1 MTTIMELLN
10 VINIQTAIFLIGV
23 SVLIQSGLLWLQSM
37 MIQEYRGIRTAAL
50 GNLLF
55 GIGMLLTSFRGIISD
70 FISIIFAN
78 YLVAIGTVALYV
90 AVCRF
95 VNERYRPSVIVAATL
110 PVLVL
115 LPYYT
120 FVHEHFVARVVIMG
134 LNGMILV
141 GAMAFHLYH
150 LRHGNYRFS
159 VLFLT
164 SVSLVYFIVLLL
176 RSIGLLIHPIADAF
190 SPTPVLIFHA
200 IALFASSFLWSMGF
214 FLMVSQRLQMDL
226 NELATVDSLT
236 RIPNRRAMVAL
247 LEAEFARKSRVDIG
261 FSVLLVDVDHFKI
274 VNDRYGHEMGDI
286 VLRDVAQRMRET
298 LRGQDFISRWG
309 GEEFLILLP
318 ATSLREAAEISER
331 LRMLVEQSVF
341 RFDGHQVSLT
351 ISVGIGNSGACP
363 DLDKIYKCA
372 DLALYKA
379 KLTRNAVAWNDMAI
393 EQTYPLR

>member
-1 MTTIMELLN
+1 MTAIMELFS

-23 SVLIQSGLLWLQSM
+23 SVLIQSGLIWLQSL

-55 GIGMLLTSFRGIISD
+55 GIGMLLTAFRGIVAD
-70 FISIIFAN
+70 FLSIILAN
-78 YLVAIGTVALYV
+78 YLVAIGTAALYV

-95 VNERYRPSVIVAATL
+95 INERFRYSVIAAAIL
-110 PVLVL
+110 PVLIL
-115 LPYYT
+115 LPYFT
-120 FVHEHFVARVVIMG
+120 FVKADFVVRVVIMG
-134 LNGMILV
+134 FSGVILI
-141 GAMAFHLYH
+141 GAMAFHLFR
-150 LRHGNYRFS
+150 LRHGNFRFS
-159 VLFLT
+159 ALFLT
-164 SVSLVYFIVLLL
+164 FVSLVYAIVLLL
-176 RSIGLLIHPIADAF
+176 RSIGLLIYPTADAF
-190 SPTPVLIFHA
+190 SPNPILVLHS

-214 FLMVSQRLQMDL
+214 VLMVSQRLQTDL

-247 LEAEFARKSRVDIG
+247 LEAEFARKSRIDIG
-261 FSVLLVDVDHFKI
+261 FSVMLVDVDHFKI

-286 VLRDVAQRMRET
+286 VLHDLAQRMREA

-318 ATSLREAAEISER
+318 ATSLREATEIGER
-331 LRMLVEQSVF
+331 LRTLVEQSHF

-351 ISVGIGNSGACP
+351 ISVGIGNSAACP

-379 KLTRNAVAWNDMAI
+379 KLTRNAVAWNDMSI
-393 EQTYPLR
+393 E

>member
-1 MTTIMELLN
+1 MTAIMELFN

-23 SVLIQSGLLWLQSM
+23 SVLIQSGLIWLQSL

-55 GIGMLLTSFRGIISD
+55 GIGMLLTAFRGIATD
-70 FISIIFAN
+70 FLTILFAN
-78 YLVAIGTVALYV
+78 YLVAIGTAALYV

-95 VNERYRPSVIVAATL
+95 INERFRYSVIAAAIL
-110 PVLVL
+110 PVLIL
-115 LPYYT
+115 LPYFT
-120 FVHEHFVARVVIMG
+120 FVKINFVARVVIMG
-134 LNGMILV
+134 GSGMILI
-141 GAMAFHLYH
+141 GTMALHLFR
-150 LRHGNYRFS
+150 LRHGNFRFS
-159 VLFLT
+159 ALFLT
-164 SVSLVYFIVLLL
+164 FVSLVYAIVLFL
-176 RSIGLLIHPIADAF
+176 RSIGLLIYPTADAF
-190 SPTPVLIFHA
+190 SPNPILVLHS

-214 FLMVSQRLQMDL
+214 VLMVSQRLQADL

-247 LEAEFARKSRVDIG
+247 LEAEFARKSRIDIG
-261 FSVLLVDVDHFKI
+261 FSILLVDVDHFKI
-274 VNDRYGHEMGDI
+274 VNDQYGHEMGDV
-286 VLRDVAQRMRET
+286 VLHDLAQRMREV

-318 ATSLREAAEISER
+318 ATSLREAVEIGER
-331 LRMLVEQSVF
+331 LRTLVEQSHF

-351 ISVGIGNSGACP
+351 ISAGIGNSAACP

-379 KLTRNAVAWNDMAI
+379 KLTRNAVAWTDN
-393 EQTYPLR
+393 EH

>member
-1 MTTIMELLN
+1 
-10 VINIQTAIFLIGV
+10 
-23 SVLIQSGLLWLQSM
+23 
-37 MIQEYRGIRTAAL
+37 
-50 GNLLF
+50 
-55 GIGMLLTSFRGIISD
+55 
-70 FISIIFAN
+70 
-78 YLVAIGTVALYV
+78 
-90 AVCRF
+90 
-95 VNERYRPSVIVAATL
+95 
-110 PVLVL
+110 
-115 LPYYT
+115 
-120 FVHEHFVARVVIMG
+120 
-134 LNGMILV
+134 
-141 GAMAFHLYH
+141 
-150 LRHGNYRFS
+150 
-159 VLFLT
+159 
-164 SVSLVYFIVLLL
+164 LVYFIVLLL
-176 RSIGLLIHPIADAF
+176 RSVGLLIHPIADAF

-351 ISVGIGNSGACP
+351 ISVGIGNSGTCP